1 MPSTKPRLMLTL
13 PPDLDADLRDLADA
27 RGKPLSTTVLDL
39 LLEMQP
45 QLGDLAKMLRMVNQ
59 GNKRAALR
67 KLSNLA
73 ADAAGD
79 LAEVQR
85 TLPLPA
91 KRKRK

>member
-13 PPDLDADLRDLADA
+13 PPDLDADLRDLSDA
-27 RGKPLSTTVLDL
+27 AGKPLSTMVVEL
-39 LLEMQP
+39 LREMQP
-45 QLGDLAKMLRMVNQ
+45 QFGDLAKILRMAKQ

-67 KLSNLA
+67 KLSTLA
-73 ADAAGD
+73 TDAAVD